1 MSDSPI
7 LLILYNMS
15 DNDLTFSN
23 PIAFKN
29 ILRLDG
35 TWEEWINSGREIT
48 CARRDGYWRIE
59 SDDRIVMDNML
70 SFGCHIVAALRSAL
84 VDYELLGDISPRTMY
99 TNGEN
104 SPRDN
109 SGKWGDW

>member
-15 DNDLTFSN
+15 DNDLMHPN

-35 TWEEWINSGREIT
+35 TWEEWTNSTRQIR
-48 CARRDGYWRIE
+48 CSKPDGHWRIE
-59 SDDRIVMDNML
+59 SDDRIVMDNKL
-70 SFGCHIVAALRSAL
+70 SFGSHIVVALRSAL
-84 VDYELLGDISPRTMY
+84 VDYELLGDISPRTVY